1 MPRPV
6 EPEARSSWRALIL
19 RLGHLR
25 SVLLIAAFSILVSM
39 VITAVAT
46 RSLFVMTDAEF
57 WQTMVLAAAVPGV
70 IAPIVGHITIG
81 LVLDLDRAQ
90 SEIAYM
96 ATRDALTGA
105 ANRAILMQR
114 LEAEAGR
121 HFRTGDP
128 LTLLMVDA
136 DHFKH
141 INDTWGH
148 ATGDRVLVA
157 IAEVCETLMRPTDL
171 FARYGGEEFAVL
183 LPATNRSEGVAIG
196 EQVRQAVADLH
207 LFGPD
212 GARIPV
218 TVSVGVSV
226 LTSPDPGCKRLFDSA
241 DSALYEAKR
250 TGRNR
255 CVVADR
261 TRAA

>member
-1 MPRPV
+1 MSRPV
-6 EPEARSSWRALIL
+6 APEARSYWRALIL

-25 SVLLIAAFSILVSM
+25 SVVLIAAFSIIVSM

-90 SEIAYM
+90 SAIAYM

-196 EQVRQAVADLH
+196 EQVRQAVADLQ

-212 GARIPV
+212 GARIPI

-241 DSALYEAKR
+241 DGALYEAKR